1 MKMFRKYQLA
11 VWLSIQNFYSH
22 FTKITRKCKCFGCIV
37 EPCAHV
43 SGLSICLSLIL
54 EFGMTWIENFG
65 ILSLE
70 LTMTLTSNVESTLKP
85 EHQNNIIQTNHDNYV
100 YKHRKQYT

>member
-1 MKMFRKYQLA
+1 M
-11 VWLSIQNFYSH
+11 
-22 FTKITRKCKCFGCIV
+22 
-37 EPCAHV
+37 
-43 SGLSICLSLIL
+43 

-85 EHQNNIIQTNHDNYV
+85 EHQYNIIQTNHDNYV